1 MTAKDE
7 TQARNLTFGEELPSE
22 AESLWL
28 LEQMHDLHSRTKK
41 HVDGLRSG
49 MARLEAENLRLQ
61 QTVADQRQQM
71 AALQQTVAD
80 QQLQMAAQQ
89 QQTARLERM
98 VAQLKQQ
105 VDKLEHDNETTV
117 QLCALLQRQIEYW
130 QQQMEYWQQ
139 QVAQLMKMDQEK
151 GQLLENFAHR
161 QQPPATPAA
170 TAPVNVILQA
180 PLNINQCNLES
191 GIQQTLGHIG
201 NIGNTGHIG
210 HIGDAGNAGS
220 IGNAGKTGDTGNTGN
235 AGDTGNIGNI
245 GNL

>member
-61 QTVADQRQQM
+61 QTVADQRQQ
-71 AALQQTVAD
+71 
-80 QQLQMAAQQ
+80 
-89 QQTARLERM
+89 TARLERL

-220 IGNAGKTGDTGNTGN
+220 IGNAGKTGDTGNAGDT
-235 AGDTGNIGNI
+235 GDTGNIGNI

>member
-61 QTVADQRQQM
+61 QTVAD
-71 AALQQTVAD
+71 
-80 QQLQMAAQQ
+80 QQ

-220 IGNAGKTGDTGNTGN
+220 IGNAGKTGDTGN

>member
-7 TQARNLTFGEELPSE
+7 TQVRNLTFGEELPSE

-61 QTVADQRQQM
+61 QTVADQRQQ
-71 AALQQTVAD
+71 
-80 QQLQMAAQQ
+80 
-89 QQTARLERM
+89 TARLERL

-220 IGNAGKTGDTGNTGN
+220 IGNAGKTGDTGNAGDTGDT
-235 AGDTGNIGNI
+235 GDTGNIGNI

>member
-61 QTVADQRQQM
+61 QTVADQR
-71 AALQQTVAD
+71 
-80 QQLQMAAQQ
+80 

-210 HIGDAGNAGS
+210 DAGNAGS
-220 IGNAGKTGDTGNTGN
+220 IGNAGKTGDTGNAGDTGDT
-235 AGDTGNIGNI
+235 GDTGNIGNI

>member
-80 QQLQMAAQQ
+80 QQ
-89 QQTARLERM
+89 QQTARLERL

-220 IGNAGKTGDTGNTGN
+220 IGNAGKTGNAGDT
-235 AGDTGNIGNI
+235 GDTGNIGNI

>member
-61 QTVADQRQQM
+61 QTVA
-71 AALQQTVAD
+71 
-80 QQLQMAAQQ
+80 AQQ
-89 QQTARLERM
+89 QQTARLERL

-220 IGNAGKTGDTGNTGN
+220 IGNAGKTGDTGN
-235 AGDTGNIGNI
+235 
-245 GNL
+245 L

>member
-61 QTVADQRQQM
+61 QTVADQRQQ
-71 AALQQTVAD
+71 
-80 QQLQMAAQQ
+80 
-89 QQTARLERM
+89 TARLERL

-201 NIGNTGHIG
+201 NIGNIGHIG

-220 IGNAGKTGDTGNTGN
+220 IGNAGKTGDTGDTGN
-235 AGDTGNIGNI
+235 AGDAGDTGNIGNI